1 MSEEISA
8 TPLYRLV
15 EEESGIS
22 LIEASEIS
30 GFFVGSDEVES
41 GDILIF
47 GEALRSAA
55 LGKDLPDVE
64 LRVVDLAG
72 TAIGS
77 YYIGRVRL
85 CSVMEGEGAVGTGGF
100 VSSFYGHA
108 CPYPAAGEVW
118 RRWASGVPLMKAEWV
133 RRPVDVHDSW
143 LHVVQNA
150 WLEAGRGAKRYLVE
164 DTHVID
170 SRNIF
175 GESSFYCELGESVNG
190 PGGYFG
196 SNLDGL
202 ADCLASSR
210 TSDAPFR
217 MAWQDFSVAQERM
230 GARLAESAVGVLR
243 EFGVEVTLQ

>member
-1 MSEEISA
+1 MSEEFST
-8 TPLYRLV
+8 TPLYQLA
-15 EEESGIS
+15 EEESGIVF
-22 LIEASEIS
+22 IEALEMS
-30 GFFVGSDEVES
+30 GFFVESNEVEP

-47 GEALRSAA
+47 GSALRPVD

-64 LRVVDLAG
+64 LRVVDLTG
-72 TAIGS
+72 TVIGS

-85 CSVMEGEGAVGTGGF
+85 RSALKGEGGARRDGF
-100 VSSFYGHA
+100 VTSFYGHA
-108 CPYPAAGEVW
+108 CPYSAAGEIW
-118 RRWASGVPLMKAEWV
+118 HRWASGVPLEKAEWV
-133 RRPVDVHDSW
+133 SRPVDSHDSW

-150 WLEAGRGAKRYLVE
+150 WFESGRNAKRYLIE

-210 TSDAPFR
+210 ASDAPFR
-217 MAWQDFSVAQERM
+217 LAWRGFSVAQERM
-230 GARLAESAVGVLR
+230 GVRLADSVVGILR